1 MRVLAIDPGTK
12 CGFAVW
18 QDGTP
23 LLSGVI
29 NLTPRKGDHIGR
41 RYAKALDTFLGLIM
55 EHRVNVIAFED
66 VKRHKGTIAAHVYGG
81 LVAVLFIAANRFN
94 LPVHPFSVSEIKQR
108 ATGKGGGKGADKAA
122 MIEAT
127 VERLGITPVDDNQ
140 ADALWLGVVCIEA
153 LTKVHV
159 QDRAQSA
166 LFEAAS

>member
-108 ATGKGGGKGADKAA
+108 ATGKGRASKQEMVD
-122 MIEAT
+122 AT
-127 VERLGITPVDDNQ
+127 VARLGITPVDDNQ
-140 ADALWLGVVCIEA
+140 ADALWLGVCAIENFGGQ
-153 LTKVHV
+153 VP
-159 QDRAQSA
+159 DRAQPSM
-166 LFEAAS
+166 LEVAS